1 MTTTHLNP
9 LALAEAFDALHT
21 EWMLMPEGDARD
33 DVVDRLNELA
43 EAISAAPAT
52 TVEDAAAKAR
62 NLLWAFG
69 LTHAGVPA
77 QEDDPARY
85 ELVAFVEQFEALV
98 SRAD

>member
-1 MTTTHLNP
+1 MITSHPSLT
-9 LALAEAFDALHT
+9 ALSDAFDALHT
-21 EWMLMPEGDARD
+21 EWMQMPQGDARD
-33 DVVDRLNELA
+33 DVVDRLNELGD
-43 EAISAAPAT
+43 AISAAPAT
-52 TVEDAAAKAR
+52 TIEEAAAKAR